1 MSWIDK
7 ILPSGVNKDESANR
21 TSVPEGLWKKC
32 VKCEAILYKPDL
44 ERNAEVCPKCDHHMR
59 IGARRRLELVWTG
72 VRRSCLPISSRSITS
87 SSKTN
92 VNIAIA

>member
-32 VKCEAILYKPDL
+32 VKCDAILYKPDL
-44 ERNAEVCPKCDHHMR
+44 ERNAEVCPSATTTCALGRAVGSNCVSTGGDGVFADLEPVDH
-59 IGARRRLELVWTG
+59 L
-72 VRRSCLPISSRSITS
+72 SSRTS
-87 SSKTN
+87 
-92 VNIAIA
+92 VNIAIV

>member
-32 VKCEAILYKPDL
+32 VKCDAIQAQDINLWQPYEP
-44 ERNAEVCPKCDHHMR
+44 AHHH
-59 IGARRRLELVWTG
+59 RRV
-72 VRRSCLPISSRSITS
+72 
-87 SSKTN
+87 
-92 VNIAIA
+92 